1 LLRRKNHFTIQHSLL
16 FIPCSSTSPPEDI
29 AEKKWLKS
37 TFLLHHSLFII
48 PCSLFRFLKVSSLKN
63 MKIAALI
70 SAILAFGFLSSCSS
84 DNPATQSLPNAGF
97 TYTSSRNFPVVVQ
110 FVNQSTSSGGGD
122 IYFWD
127 LGDGG
132 FSTISNPIHSYATP
146 GTFLVRMVQQDSNG
160 IRDTVVMVISLP
172 NAGPSGQSSK
182 PSTAAFSYNISTPFT
197 CIFTNTSTGATAYS
211 WTFGDGTSS
220 SSNNNIIS
228 KDLSA
233 PGTYTVKLR
242 ASNNSGVDSATAIIN
257 FP

>member
-1 LLRRKNHFTIQHSLL
+1 
-16 FIPCSSTSPPEDI
+16 
-29 AEKKWLKS
+29 
-37 TFLLHHSLFII
+37 
-48 PCSLFRFLKVSSLKN
+48 

-70 SAILAFGFLSSCSS
+70 LATLAFGFLTSCSS
-84 DNPATQSLPNAGF
+84 DNPATQNLPNAGF
-97 TYTSSRNFPVVVQ
+97 TYTSSLNFPVVVQ
-110 FVNQSTSSGGGD
+110 FVNQSTSSGGD

-132 FSTISNPIHSYATP
+132 FSTISNPIHSYTTP
-146 GTFLVRMVQQDSNG
+146 GTYLVRMVQQDING
-160 IRDTVVMVISLP
+160 IRDTVVMAISLP

-182 PSTAAFSYNISTPFT
+182 SSTAAFSYNISTPFT
-197 CIFTNTSTGATAYS
+197 GIFTNTSTSATAYN

-228 KDLSA
+228 KDFSA